1 MDDQAEEELIFNK
14 PRIFYILLF
23 VLFGLN
29 LFFFIP
35 LIIKLPNF
43 LMDDF
48 MLFSI
53 IDKNP
58 AGFILTNPG
67 DIVHMAVR
75 PLTFFSLWF
84 DHVVLNFS
92 SFQMKLET
100 LLLHLAFVAT
110 FCFFAYD
117 LLGYLKVKVNSFKL
131 GFVALILT
139 THTICAWWIL
149 WIALRNEI
157 LMLLFYVLALY
168 SVLLFLKSNK
178 SYFLFLSLL
187 FYIFSF
193 LSKQQSLH
201 FPLLIIAV
209 LLFFKDSFTAEQ
221 RRKLAYFTVAGVL
234 LMLTYFVIN
243 FMYYSGTSLL
253 QFSGIWKKPLSAVSA
268 IGLAL
273 APLETDKIY
282 NYLLGAKM
290 AAVVIFVILS
300 AAAVFMFIK
309 NVRVRKISAFMVII
323 FALSFF
329 PVLSA
334 EISVR
339 LITLQVFMIYLV
351 LAYLVQKV
359 NLKDYF
365 VYPALAA
372 ILFLNVRASLTE
384 FNGEKTLNDKRN
396 ECIVKLD
403 EFIKTNDL
411 REENIISLASPFG
424 LFTPYQYYYY
434 KFNKYGKTPLTASP
448 FGYTFYFKNFYTD
461 EINNPGETVFNA
473 QSSDSLISIQTTKEY
488 VALFKGDD
496 LKGFKIIHEERN
508 GLRGY
513 SKIDFTLPY
522 EYKNFDKIYYDG
534 KNWMRLK

>member
-1 MDDQAEEELIFNK
+1 MIFNK
-14 PRIFYILLF
+14 PRSFYLLVFVLLTLNLLF
-23 VLFGLN
+23 FL
-29 LFFFIP
+29 P
-35 LIIKLPNF
+35 LVIKLPDF

-67 DIVHMAVR
+67 EIVHMIVR

-84 DHVVLNFS
+84 DHVILNLS

-100 LLLHLAFVAT
+100 LSLQLAFAAV

-117 LLGYLKVKVNSFKL
+117 LLDYLKVKVNAYKL
-131 GFVALILT
+131 SFVALILT
-139 THTICAWWIL
+139 THTICTWWIL
-149 WIALRNEI
+149 WVALRNEI
-157 LMLLFYVLALY
+157 LMLLFYALALY

-178 SYFLFLSLL
+178 SYFLSLSLL

-201 FPLLIIAV
+201 FPLLVIAT
-209 LLFFKDSFTAEQ
+209 LLFFRDNFSAEQ
-221 RRKLAYFTVAGVL
+221 RRKLAYFTAAGVL

-243 FMYYSGTSLL
+243 FMYYSDTSLL
-253 QFSGIWKKPLSAVSA
+253 QYSGIWKKPLSAVSA

-290 AAVVIFVILS
+290 AAVAIFVILS
-300 AAAVFMFIK
+300 AGAVFIFIK
-309 NVRVRKISAFMVII
+309 NVRARKTLAFLVII
-323 FALSFF
+323 FAISFF

-339 LITLQVFMIYLV
+339 LITLQVFMIYLA
-351 LAYLVQKV
+351 LAYIVQKIK
-359 NLKDYF
+359 LKDYF
-365 VYPALAA
+365 VYPALAVLL
-372 ILFLNVRASLTE
+372 ILNVRASITE
-384 FNGEKTLNDKRN
+384 FNGERTLNDKRK
-396 ECIVKLD
+396 ECVVKLD
-403 EFIKTNDL
+403 EFIRTNNL
-411 REENIISLASPFG
+411 RGENTILLASPFG
-424 LFTPYQYYYY
+424 LFAPYQYHYF
-434 KFNKYGKTPLTASP
+434 KFNTFGKDSLTTSP

-473 QSSDSLISIQTTKEY
+473 LSPDSLISILTTKDY
-488 VALFKGDD
+488 VALFKADD
-496 LKGFKIIHEERN
+496 LKGFKIIHEERS

-513 SKIDFTLPY
+513 NKIDFMLPD